1 MNEVQRH
8 ASAIYQIEVQ
18 GRLDESWAAWF
29 DGMAIT
35 RSHARDGTP
44 VVVLTGPVADQAAL
58 RGLLSR
64 LWDLNLAVIAIAP
77 AGATGS
83 GPPDEPERG
92 AP

>member
-1 MNEVQRH
+1 MDEVQRH
-8 ASAIYQIEVQ
+8 TPGSYQIEVQ
-18 GRLDESWAAWF
+18 GRLDDSWAGWL
-29 DGMAIT
+29 DGMVIA
-35 RSHARDGTP
+35 RAHARDGMP
-44 VVVLTGPVADQAAL
+44 IVVLTGPVADQAAL

-64 LWDLNLAVIAIAP
+64 LWDLNLTVIAVAP